1 MHAARI
7 MSLRNAMTSIAFAA
21 PLVACA
27 AHTPGAHPH
36 DMSAASHETTAAE
49 EERTAAEHERR
60 YDPEAAQRR
69 DRCRGG
75 RAATTEADACWAS
88 ITNPTAEH
96 LKHAEDHRTWAAEHR
111 AASQALRD
119 AEARA
124 CRGVPAADR
133 DESPFDRRDDIERVE
148 LLYEPLTGKLP
159 TRRLV
164 GATVYFRAVP
174 GLTAPWLQ
182 RVVDCHVA
190 RNSALGHDVAEMP
203 YCPLVPR
210 DVRARVFEQGGTVA
224 VEVRS
229 DRDDGAKE
237 IARRVELLRAR

>member
-1 MHAARI
+1 
-7 MSLRNAMTSIAFAA
+7 MSLQRTVTTIAYAV
-21 PLVACA
+21 PLIACA
-27 AHTPGAHPH
+27 AHAPGTRPH
-36 DMSAASHETTAAE
+36 DMSAATHETTAAE

-69 DRCRGG
+69 ERCRAG
-75 RAATTEADACWAS
+75 RAATSEADACWAS

-96 LKHAEDHRTWAAEHR
+96 LKHADEHRARAAEHR

-133 DESPFDRRDDIERVE
+133 DESPFDRRDDIERIE

-159 TRRLV
+159 TRRLI

-203 YCPLVPR
+203 YCPLVPK
-210 DVRARVFEQGGTVA
+210 DVRARVFEQGGAIA

-229 DRDDGAKE
+229 DRDEVAKE
-237 IARRVELLRAR
+237 IARRVELLRPR